1 MFSVLVVVNSLV
13 VDTLDFNIYARPVV
27 CAAEEGRIRN
37 RKRRRACVHPS
48 LSNASGCLGIERRH
62 TNCEMKAPWVD
73 HSVWELVGLSVLAGG
88 GCGLALAQGDL
99 LFVAVFGAASA
110 MAVIGA
116 VRRSR

>member
-1 MFSVLVVVNSLV
+1 MASPW
-13 VDTLDFNIYARPVV
+13 PVRGM
-27 CAAEEGRIRN
+27 AP
-37 RKRRRACVHPS
+37 RAGQGHYEHY
-48 LSNASGCLGIERRH
+48 IERRH

-116 VRRSR
+116 IRRSR